1 MRCKRYELVRCLSGC
16 DRLEAVIEYLSEG
29 DVTLAVV
36 LSSTKVSEV
45 PGITLAS
52 VRGDVTIRGVRLS
65 PMDLPAIEGEVAA
78 TGQSPSVG
86 IPPISPE
93 GVPSPAIIV
102 GGLCRVCNVKM
113 NLYVSGL
120 EKKPKADYV
129 ELADLPGGDIR
140 ECVGAP
146 QAVEIYERAYRAG
159 KELST
164 YDCVIIGE
172 SIPGGT
178 TTAAAFLEALGY
190 DALSKV
196 SSTLP
201 SRSDVK
207 KLVVKEALKC
217 LEGASAESP
226 FDILK
231 LVGDPM
237 IPTAAG
243 LAAALIDSG
252 VEVVLGGGTQMAAV
266 AALLKEVGVDLSNL
280 AVATT
285 KWVAE
290 DSLSDFSDLLRQV
303 SKEVT
308 ATYLSV
314 DLSRSRFKGLRMY
327 EQGYVKE
334 GFALGAMLLLTYLR
348 SAHSEE
354 ALINLV
360 DSIYQEFLTRTE
372 GIR

>member
-1 MRCKRYELVRCLSGC
+1 LGDFIECLS
-16 DRLEAVIEYLSEG
+16 RG
-29 DVTLAVV
+29 DVALVVV
-36 LSSTKVSEV
+36 LSSTKVSEI

-52 VRGDVTIRGVRLS
+52 VRREVVVGGKRLS
-65 PMDLPAIEGEVAA
+65 PMDLPAIEAEVAVA
-78 TGQSPSVG
+78 GRPLTAD
-86 IPPISPE
+86 ILPISPE
-93 GVPSPAIIV
+93 GVPSPAVIV
-102 GGLCRVCNVKM
+102 GGLCRMCGVRM
-113 NLYVSGL
+113 NLLVSGL
-120 EKKPKADYV
+120 KRKPRV
-129 ELADLPGGDIR
+129 NCIELADGPGGDIR
-140 ECVGAP
+140 KCIGAP
-146 QAVEIYERAYRAG
+146 RAVEIYERAYRAG
-159 KELST
+159 RELSA

-190 DALSKV
+190 DAAGRV

-201 SRSDVK
+201 GRSNIK

-217 LEGASAESP
+217 LEDASAESP

-237 IPTAAG
+237 IPAAAG
-243 LAAALIDSG
+243 LAAALTDSG
-252 VEVVLGGGTQMAAV
+252 VRVVLGGGTQMVAV
-266 AALLKEVGVDLSNL
+266 TALLKEVGAVASNL
-280 AVATT
+280 AIATT

-290 DSLSDFSDLLRQV
+290 DIFSDFSGLVRQV

-314 DLSRSRFKGLRMY
+314 DFSRSRFRGLRMY

-348 SAHSEE
+348 SAPSED
-354 ALINLV
+354 ALISLV
-360 DSIYQEFLTRTE
+360 DSIYQEFLTKTE
-372 GIR
+372 RIR